1 MKCLGVVLLL
11 VTTAFT
17 LSVEH
22 NDCIFAEF
30 LCKNDN
36 LCNNSYL
43 VLKNCSVSSGVYPL
57 NTPECQEASQL
68 ISQTPIIH
76 CKCHHRMKKEEL
88 CLNIYWTVHPAYMP
102 GSLVSYDSPYADDLE
117 TKEETKLR
125 QLLTVTSESLLPNE
139 ETNTCLHEAAICSSI
154 EKCTQLKNEYVIA
167 CSVSKAVGFCDRRKC
182 HNHLRNFLKKLP
194 MEFTKRLLFCPCKQN
209 ANCGER
215 RRKTIVPKCSFEDRE
230 KKNCLELY
238 DSCMSDNLCRS
249 RLLDYQ
255 KHCHLFEKKNEN
267 CSVEQYDPCIKSY
280 IRLIGTAVTPNFINN
295 SSMDTSLWCTCEG
308 SGNELEEC
316 NVFLGMF
323 TSNRCLQKAISPDH
337 NQNVPKTVNDDQ
349 RRSDDDK
356 SSPHLSIH
364 TDEKQNKQTAE
375 MNDMSVLPS
384 KKQMSSDP
392 SSGVC
397 APSFTL
403 LKPALFL
410 WLLKVVV
417 LM

>member
-364 TDEKQNKQTAE
+364 TDEKQ
-375 MNDMSVLPS
+375 
-384 KKQMSSDP
+384 KQMSSDP